1 MMLVIQGGR
10 IIDPANGIDQQADLY
25 VQNGKVAAIGEAPA
39 GFEAQQ
45 TIDASGQIVVP
56 GLIDLCAHVREPGY
70 TQKGTIA
77 SETGAAV
84 AGGITTLVTPP
95 DSKPIVDTP
104 AVAELILDRAEA
116 AGNARVLPMGALTQ
130 GLNGEQLAPMHALH
144 SSGCVAFSNMRRPVS
159 NSLTLMRALEYA
171 ATHDLLVQ
179 FQPQDSTLV
188 GKGVMHDDTT
198 SSRLGLDGIPEAAE
212 TVEVARCLLLVE
224 QTGVRAHFGQLTC
237 ERSVKMVQGSR
248 DRGLPVTCDVAI
260 HHFFLTD
267 ENVSGFDSNFYV
279 NPPLRSQLD
288 RAGLR
293 QALLADEIQ
302 AICSDHQ
309 PHEAAAKQAPF
320 ASTEP
325 GIAGLETLL
334 PLALLLVEQGMAD
347 LPQIIEKL
355 TSGPAKILGQEH
367 IGNLSA
373 GSAADICI
381 FDPEARWALT
391 EENSRSAGHN
401 TPFMNY
407 ELKGQV
413 TATVFAGELV
423 YQRPV
428 AEV

>member
-10 IIDPANGIDQQADLY
+10 VIDPANGIDQQADLY

-39 GFEAQQ
+39 GFEVQQ

>member
-1 MMLVIQGGR
+1 MLVIQGGR
-10 IIDPANGIDQQADLY
+10 VIDPANGIDQQADLY

-423 YQRPV
+423 YQRPA